1 MVGEL
6 LCYLGLC
13 HCRWQRRIVPAMAML
28 VTPMPPLTLV
38 APGRPSVCT
47 QYTQACVCAAPA
59 LAAGGASCGVSL
71 CPVRCRSTPRPRT
84 AAVRSLNS
92 FTRFTD
98 EPD

>member
-59 LAAGGASCGVSL
+59 LAAGGGLLWRVAVPCAVSL
-71 CPVRCRSTPRPRT
+71 LPAP
-84 AAVRSLNS
+84 
-92 FTRFTD
+92 TD
-98 EPD
+98 GGGALTELTD